1 MSCKCIGNQ
10 ECIECYE
17 GLRSEFDKSYKALEA
32 IGMES
37 ILEAKEFMWD
47 YYAERDRENA
57 DDAILP
63 QEDDDLSYG

>member
-1 MSCKCIGNQ
+1 MGNQ
-10 ECIECYE
+10 ECSECYA
-17 GLRSEFDKSYKALEA
+17 GLVDSFEESYQNLKT

-47 YYAERDRENA
+47 YYAQRDRENA

-63 QEDDDLSYG
+63 QEEDDLSYD